1 MSDAPV
7 SRRSFLDT
15 LLFTSLSAAA
25 VTALAPIPFFLRPPP
40 GIRPPRVRVGK
51 IADLFK
57 KTPAVN
63 FAYGGRGATAL
74 LDGETLRVINMRC
87 THQGCDVKLNQD
99 KWEFECPCHGAVF
112 ARDGSPVK
120 GPNEGPLASIP
131 HRIVDG
137 ELEVGE

>member
-1 MSDAPV
+1 MPDAPV

-40 GIRPPRVRVGK
+40 GIRPSRVWVGRYP
-51 IADLFK
+51 DLFQM
-57 KTPAVN
+57 TPAVI
-63 FAYGGRGATAL
+63 FEYGGRCGTAL
-74 LDGETLRVINMRC
+74 LDGETLRVINLRC
-87 THQGCDVKLNQD
+87 THQGCDVVLNRD
-99 KWEFECPCHGAVF
+99 KWQFECPCHGAVF

-131 HRIVDG
+131 YRIVDG